1 MDVAQVQVRTIQV
14 SDVVGD
20 DCQKRFQTFLES
32 YKENDIRKY
41 VEAAKELKQLERSTL
56 SVNFE
61 DLLMHDSRLA
71 SLIEDEYYRLYP
83 FLCNAVKN
91 FINDHVPDT
100 LNSGRDFYVSFT
112 DISTLNK
119 IRELNAHQLGKLVKI
134 RAQVVRSHP
143 VHPELTLGTFK
154 CSDCGIIIRNVEQQF
169 KYTQPSVCFNPQ
181 CGNRSKFE
189 LLTSQSKFVDFQK
202 VRAQETQAELSRGSI
217 PRSLEILLRADAV
230 ELAQP
235 GDRCEF
241 IGTLI
246 VVPDVGQLAT
256 PGTRYLERKGTRT
269 VDGQESGISGLKAL
283 GVRELTYRMAFFA
296 CTVIPANGRYL
307 PSDDLESAD
316 GISYEAMSRRLSP
329 AELDKICQMSQDKQL
344 FNNLCSSLFP
354 TIHGSEEV
362 KKGILL
368 MLFGGV
374 PKVTE
379 EGTHLR
385 GDINVCLVGD
395 PSTAKSQ
402 FLKQVE
408 QFSPRAVYT
417 SGKASSAAGLTAA
430 VVRDEESFEFVIEA
444 GALMLADNGVCC
456 IDEFDKMEIR
466 DQVAIH
472 EAMEQQTISITKAG
486 VKATLNARTSI
497 LAAANPVGGRYDRS
511 RSLRQNIGMSAPVMS
526 RFDLFFV
533 LVDEC
538 NDIVD
543 YAIARSIID
552 LHMGCDPPS
561 AARSYTADEIRRYI
575 AFARCFKPKIS
586 IEAMQCMVEEY
597 KKLRQRDASSGSK
610 SAWRITVRQLES
622 LVRLSEA
629 TARLHCADAVT
640 VAHVREAF
648 ALLNK
653 SIIRVEQPDI
663 NLEEHEEAPVVTETP
678 METDQADVVE
688 ATPTEPAADQPQHLR
703 ITYQEYRRI
712 ADLLILRTRH
722 VEEAGAA
729 VQSDSI
735 AESAAI
741 RKSELINWYL
751 EEVAVDTL
759 QSEADLIQCKLMVE
773 RILDR
778 LIKKDHVLI
787 SLSRSGLDATSE
799 EDADPLLVVHPNY
812 STD

>member
-1 MDVAQVQVRTIQV
+1 M
-14 SDVVGD
+14 
-20 DCQKRFQTFLES
+20 
-32 YKENDIRKY
+32 
-41 VEAAKELKQLERSTL
+41 
-56 SVNFE
+56 
-61 DLLMHDSRLA
+61 
-71 SLIEDEYYRLYP
+71 
-83 FLCNAVKN
+83 
-91 FINDHVPDT
+91 
-100 LNSGRDFYVSFT
+100 
-112 DISTLNK
+112 K

-217 PRSLEILLRADAV
+217 PRSLEILLRADSV

-712 ADLLILRTRH
+712 ADLLILRTRQ

-735 AESAAI
+735 TESAAI

-759 QSEADLIQCKLMVE
+759 QSEADLIQCKLMIE